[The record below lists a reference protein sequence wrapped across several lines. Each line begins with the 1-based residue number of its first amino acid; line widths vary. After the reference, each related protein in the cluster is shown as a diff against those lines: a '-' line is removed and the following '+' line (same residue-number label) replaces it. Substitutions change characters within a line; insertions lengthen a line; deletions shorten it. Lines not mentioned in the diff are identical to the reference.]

1 MSGIDSFNL
10 AFQTYHKSTYT
21 GFLLNFTS
29 FTLYSYK
36 VSSFK
41 EKPAH
46 WNLSRWSFY
55 VSIVVCQINLKWVSL
70 RIFAWTQ
77 SNLNF
82 SIHRKLGCN
91 DFYLLAISKLFQ
103 YTQRLDWSKYVS
115 YVSLLLVFASKGS
128 LSFLVIA
135 SQLRFQIEG
144 VCS

>member
-1 MSGIDSFNL
+1 MSGIDNFNL
-10 AFQTYHKSTYT
+10 AFQAYHKSTYI

-41 EKPAH
+41 ETPAH

-55 VSIVVCQINLKWVSL
+55 VPIVVCQINLKWVSL

-103 YTQRLDWSKYVS
+103 CTQSRLDWRKYVS
-115 YVSLLLVFASKGS
+115 YVFLLLASKGS
-128 LSFLVIA
+128 LSFLVIT

-144 VCS
+144 ICS

>member
-1 MSGIDSFNL
+1 MSGIDNFTL

-41 EKPAH
+41 ETPAH

-55 VSIVVCQINLKWVSL
+55 VPIVVCQINLKWVSL

-103 YTQRLDWSKYVS
+103 CTQSQLDWRKYVS
-115 YVSLLLVFASKGS
+115 YVFLLLASKGS
-128 LSFLVIA
+128 LSFLVIT

-144 VCS
+144 ICS

>member
-1 MSGIDSFNL
+1 MSGIDNFNL
-10 AFQTYHKSTYT
+10 AFQAYHKSTYI
-21 GFLLNFTS
+21 GFLLKFTS

-41 EKPAH
+41 ETPTH

-55 VSIVVCQINLKWVSL
+55 VPIVVCQINLKWVSL

-103 YTQRLDWSKYVS
+103 CTQSRLDWRKYVS
-115 YVSLLLVFASKGS
+115 YVFLLLASKGS
-128 LSFLVIA
+128 LSFLVIT

-144 VCS
+144 ICS

>member
-1 MSGIDSFNL
+1 MSGIDNFNL
-10 AFQTYHKSTYT
+10 AFQAYHKSTYI

-41 EKPAH
+41 ETPAH

-55 VSIVVCQINLKWVSL
+55 VPIVVCQINLKWVSL

-103 YTQRLDWSKYVS
+103 CTQSRLDWRKYVS
-115 YVSLLLVFASKGS
+115 YVFLLLASKGS
-128 LSFLVIA
+128 LSFLVIT

>member
-1 MSGIDSFNL
+1 MSGIDNFNL
-10 AFQTYHKSTYT
+10 AFQAYHKSTYI

-41 EKPAH
+41 ETPTH

-55 VSIVVCQINLKWVSL
+55 VPIVVCQINLKWVSL

-103 YTQRLDWSKYVS
+103 CTQSRLDWRKYVS
-115 YVSLLLVFASKGS
+115 YVFLLLASKGS
-128 LSFLVIA
+128 LSFLVIT

-144 VCS
+144 ICS

>member
-1 MSGIDSFNL
+1 MSGIDNFTL

-41 EKPAH
+41 ETPAH

-55 VSIVVCQINLKWVSL
+55 VPIVVCQINLKWVSL

-103 YTQRLDWSKYVS
+103 CTQSQLDWRKYVS
-115 YVSLLLVFASKGS
+115 YVFLLLASKGS
-128 LSFLVIA
+128 LSFLVIT

-144 VCS
+144 IWS

>member
-1 MSGIDSFNL
+1 MSGIDNFNL
-10 AFQTYHKSTYT
+10 AFQAYHKSTYI

-41 EKPAH
+41 ETPTH

-55 VSIVVCQINLKWVSL
+55 VPIVVCQINLKWVSL

-77 SNLNF
+77 SNLNC

-115 YVSLLLVFASKGS
+115 YVFLLLASKGS
-128 LSFLVIA
+128 LSFLVIT

-144 VCS
+144 ICS

>member
-1 MSGIDSFNL
+1 MSGIDNFTL

-41 EKPAH
+41 ETPAH

-55 VSIVVCQINLKWVSL
+55 VPIVVCQINLKWVSL

-103 YTQRLDWSKYVS
+103 CTQSQLDWRKYVS
-115 YVSLLLVFASKGS
+115 YVFLLLASKGS
-128 LSFLVIA
+128 LSFLVIT
-135 SQLRFQIEG
+135 SQLRFRIEG
-144 VCS
+144 ICS

>member
-1 MSGIDSFNL
+1 MSGIDNFSL

-55 VSIVVCQINLKWVSL
+55 VPIVVCQINLKWVSL

-103 YTQRLDWSKYVS
+103 CTQSQLDWRKYVS
-115 YVSLLLVFASKGS
+115 YVFLLLASKGS
-128 LSFLVIA
+128 LSFLVIT

-144 VCS
+144 IWS